1 MKNPLKLDPTRTT
14 LLRRKFMAEM
24 RRRFNKV
31 YAEIVDLLVDK
42 DAFGLVEQ
50 KPVILNAVSKQW
62 QYQSNPQ
69 KIASFKQWLNDLV
82 NRNILAVSSTRI
94 PGQAWTADYVWTA
107 HRSGLL
113 KSYSAATKSSAIT
126 LPQYLAGTQAQYLMS
141 AFSRPATIESLQLLY
156 TGTYDSLAGVTSA
169 MDTQMSRILTLGFVQ
184 GDNPIVIARSLKNTL
199 GLSQIRAQMIAR
211 TEIIRAHAEGQLN
224 GFETLAID
232 EVTPDVEFS
241 AIYDSKLCPECE
253 ELDGKI
259 YTIEEARGIVP
270 VHPNCRC
277 SWSPII
283 KS

>member
-1 MKNPLKLDPTRTT
+1 MNPLKLDPTRTT

-31 YAEIVDLLVDK
+31 YAEIVDLLVMK

-50 KPVILNAVSKQW
+50 KIVVLNATPKQW
-62 QYQSNPQ
+62 KYQTNPQ
-69 KIASFKQWLNDLV
+69 KISSFKQWLDDMV
-82 NRNILAVSSTRI
+82 KKNILATSSTKV

-107 HRSGLL
+107 HKSGLL
-113 KSYSAATKSSAIT
+113 KSYSSASKSSTIT

-141 AFSRPATIESLQLLY
+141 AFSRPATLESLQMLY
-156 TGTYDSLAGVTSA
+156 TGAYDSLAGVTAA

-184 GDNPIVIARSLKNTL
+184 GDNPIVIAREMEDVLNMSRT
-199 GLSQIRAQMIAR
+199 RAEMIAR

-232 EVTPDVEFS
+232 NVTPDVEFT
-241 AIYDSKLCPECE
+241 AIHDSKLCPECE
-253 ELDGKI
+253 DLDGQV
-259 YTIEEARGIVP
+259 YTIAEARGMLP

-283 KS
+283 KD